1 MIFFLDFVR
10 NVETRQVAIYCVY
23 QPDTQEI
30 NVIDLK
36 NSALQKCSATVTKTI
51 KRHPFCLE
59 LFLAPTWRQ
68 MLGGQLQIWSWGKL
82 KEKSQHNKFLKNFV
96 IKSCHND
103 FLQWWNKLWC
113 ADTMRDW
120 EELSIFTNPS
130 TSDQNIIWTKSSHV
144 WHVWSLKQQR

>member
-1 MIFFLDFVR
+1 MIFLDFVR

-59 LFLAPTWRQ
+59 LFSPHMATNAWRTASDLILRQ
-68 MLGGQLQIWSWGKL
+68 IKRKIPAQQVFKKLLQRVVIMIFSKL
-82 KEKSQHNKFLKNFV
+82 
-96 IKSCHND
+96 
-103 FLQWWNKLWC
+103 
-113 ADTMRDW
+113 
-120 EELSIFTNPS
+120 
-130 TSDQNIIWTKSSHV
+130 
-144 WHVWSLKQQR
+144 